1 MTTTTRRSSLPI
13 VRIAWRLIRV
23 APGWYAANVL
33 LWTAIWA
40 MPVVPALITK
50 RFFDGLGTAGFNPAT
65 LIAGLM
71 GYGLARLA
79 VMGTAMWNDVNF
91 MFRLSSTLRR
101 NMLER
106 IFDLP
111 GAQAVHEAPGEII
124 SRFREDVEHVEEA
137 ASMTVD
143 LVGSALFATIAAAV
157 LTSIDAQMT
166 LLVFAPLLIM
176 VTVAERAGTYIRRYR
191 NAAREA
197 TERITGAL
205 GEIFGAVQ
213 SIKVAG
219 VEHSMIEH
227 FKRLNHERRKMMVR
241 DKLLTAILESVFWNT
256 LSIGT
261 GLILI
266 VSSGSIGRP
275 GGFTVG
281 DFALF
286 VFFLDYVTDAGYFI
300 GIFIARFK
308 QAGVSV
314 ERMFALLHSKDPYQ
328 LVQRRELHL
337 TGELPEPVTPG
348 HDARLD
354 RLEVEGLSF
363 RYPGTQNGIEDIDFT
378 LDRGSFTAV
387 TGKIGS
393 GKTTLLRALLG
404 LVTADGGVVK
414 WNGQAVAEPDDFFV
428 PPRSAYTPQVP
439 KLFSMSLRENLLLG
453 RDEAD
458 ESIDAAIASA
468 ALDRDVA
475 AMPDGLDTLVGPL
488 GMRLSGGQIQRT
500 AAARMFVR
508 DPELLVFDDLSS
520 ALDVDT
526 EKTLWERLF
535 ADHADSTA
543 LVVSH
548 RRPAL
553 QRADQ
558 IIVLDS
564 GRIAAIGTLDELL
577 ATSPEFRD
585 LWETAV
591 RGNGGGAAAEPA
603 TGSPVRPAAGG
614 DEGEEH
620 PTTALMPED

>member
-1 MTTTTRRSSLPI
+1 MTTRKSSLPI
-13 VRIAWRLIRV
+13 VKLMYRLVRV
-23 APGWYAANVL
+23 APGWYLANTL
-33 LWTAIWA
+33 LWTAIWV
-40 MPVVPALITK
+40 MPVIPALITQ

-65 LIAGLM
+65 LVALLV

-79 VMGTAMWNDVNF
+79 VMATAMWNDVHL

-124 SRFREDVEHVEEA
+124 SRFRDDVEHVEESV
-137 ASMTVD
+137 SMSVD
-143 LVGSALFATIAAAV
+143 IIGALLFAGIAAAV
-157 LTSIDAQMT
+157 LSSIDAQMT

-176 VTVAERAGTYIRRYR
+176 VTVAERAGTHIRRYR

-219 VEHSMIEH
+219 VEKPMIEH
-227 FKRLNHERRKMMVR
+227 FKQLNDERRKMMVR
-241 DKLLTAILESVFWNT
+241 DKVLTAILESVFWNT

-261 GLILI
+261 ALILI
-266 VSSGSIGRP
+266 MSAGTIGRE
-275 GGFTVG
+275 GGLTVG
-281 DFALF
+281 EFALF
-286 VFFLDYVTDAGYFI
+286 VFFLDYITDAGYFL

-308 QAGVSV
+308 QAGVSI
-314 ERMFALLHSKDPYQ
+314 ERMVDLLHSDDPFL
-328 LVQRRELHL
+328 LVERRDLYL
-337 TGELPEPVTPG
+337 QGEMPDQVTPV

-354 RLEVEGLSF
+354 QLDVEGLTF
-363 RYPGTQNGIEDIDFT
+363 HYPGTPNGVEGVD
-378 LDRGSFTAV
+378 LRLERGSFTVV

-393 GKTTLLRALLG
+393 GKTTLLRAILG
-404 LVTADGGVVK
+404 LVAPDEGVVR
-414 WNGQAVAEPDDFFV
+414 WNGEQVEDLDDFFV

-439 KLFSMSLRENLLLG
+439 KLFSMSLRENLVMG
-453 RDEAD
+453 RDDGD
-458 ESIDAAIASA
+458 ELLDGAIRAA
-468 ALDRDVA
+468 ALDRDVD

-488 GMRLSGGQIQRT
+488 GMRLSGGQVQRT

-535 ADHADSTA
+535 SEHAESTA

-558 IIVLDS
+558 IIVLDE
-564 GRIAAIGTLDELL
+564 GRVVATGKLTELL
-577 ATSPEFRD
+577 EISPEFRD
-585 LWETAV
+585 LWETEAE
-591 RGNGGGAAAEPA
+591 GNGNGASGVAAATER
-603 TGSPVRPAAGG
+603 TEG
-614 DEGEEH
+614 D
-620 PTTALMPED
+620 T